1 MTAIEIGTDLPKDKV
16 NDIINA
22 FTFSRQMDCLS
33 FNNRDVYSF
42 KIENK
47 EFDDVYIYNSMADMV
62 QKIINKLYMKN
73 LIRQR
78 TAYLLRG
85 FLENEFSE
93 IEDMVYEVLQDE
105 NSFRDEKTMVKAE
118 IRDYLVDNK
127 SIIIDGYLRFRSKS
141 FVDLIDR
148 IIEKVVIDMQM
159 EEEYDDFVEMLRY
172 YIELQIPKIE
182 TINVVIKGNEFIL
195 MDSDKNVIECRSI
208 IEFENDDV
216 SKADVLL
223 SSLIIISPR
232 NLIIHIK
239 NDKEKE
245 LMDVLKS
252 LFRDRVK
259 FCYSCSICDD

>member
-16 NDIINA
+16 NDIINDSA
-22 FTFSRQMDCLS
+22 FSRQVNCLS

-42 KIENK
+42 KIKNK
-47 EFDDVYIYNSMADMV
+47 EYDDVYIYNSMADLV
-62 QKIINKLYMKN
+62 QNIINKLYMKN
-73 LIRQR
+73 LIKQR
-78 TAYLLRG
+78 TSHLLRG
-85 FLENEFSE
+85 FLDNEFTE
-93 IEDMVYEVLQDE
+93 IEDIVFEVLQDE
-105 NSFRDEKTMVKAE
+105 NSFENEKIKVKAE
-118 IRDYLVDNK
+118 LRDYLMDNK

-148 IIEKVVIDMQM
+148 IIEKVVIEMQM

-195 MDSDKNVIECRSI
+195 MDAKKNVIECRSI

-223 SSLIIISPR
+223 SSLIILSPR
-232 NLIIHIK
+232 NLIIHVK
-239 NDKEKE
+239 NDKEKD

-252 LFRDRVK
+252 LFRDRIK
-259 FCYSCSICDD
+259 FCYSCKICDD